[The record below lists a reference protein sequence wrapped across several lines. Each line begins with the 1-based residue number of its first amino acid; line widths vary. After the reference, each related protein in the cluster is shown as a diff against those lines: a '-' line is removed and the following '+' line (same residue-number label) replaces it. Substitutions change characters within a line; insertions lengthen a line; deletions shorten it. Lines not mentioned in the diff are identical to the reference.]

1 MCLLLNVLSFIFF
14 QEFKL
19 NANAKSF
26 VPFQTPRP
34 SSPVADSSFY
44 YPASVTA
51 VTHMHGMPA
60 GVGVNAHISFA
71 T

>member
-1 MCLLLNVLSFIFF
+1 MSNVSFANYLTFFTFF
-14 QEFKL
+14 QEFKF

-44 YPASVTA
+44 YPP
-51 VTHMHGMPA
+51 MHGMPA